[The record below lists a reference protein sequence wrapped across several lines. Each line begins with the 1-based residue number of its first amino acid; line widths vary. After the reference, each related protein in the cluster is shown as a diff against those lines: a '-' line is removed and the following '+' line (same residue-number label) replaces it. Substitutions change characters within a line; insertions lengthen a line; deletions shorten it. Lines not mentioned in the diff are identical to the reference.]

1 MPPRRK
7 LLSFRGPLAES
18 FVDITWKEANRRAHE
33 AKRPQPE
40 FAVTRRLDWSRAM
53 KRKDAEHRDWPERFQ
68 ALVGRQVG
76 GQTTLYFGVYSKMD
90 GYLDVISIRYANSDE
105 RETFF
110 RGSA

>member
-18 FVDITWKEANRRAHE
+18 FVDITWNETNRQTHE

-40 FAVTRRLDWSRAM
+40 FAVTRRLDWSRVM
-53 KRKDAEHRDWPERFQ
+53 KRKDTEHRDWPERFQ
-68 ALVGRQVG
+68 ALVGRQLGV
-76 GQTTLYFGVYSKMD
+76 QTAVYFVVYSKVD
-90 GYLDVISIRYANSDE
+90 GHLNVISIRYASSDE

-110 RGSA
+110 RRWA